1 MDLQQIQKA
10 NEKEDIKRRQNVK
23 RRDPRID
30 TADDISM
37 LSDTEDSISSF
48 KFCTFLIFRERWNNR
63 SWYCVFYNVWWNE

>member
-1 MDLQQIQKA
+1 MKFKLKQIKTMDSQQIQKA

-37 LSDTEDSISSF
+37 LSDTEDSTSSF
-48 KFCTFLIFRERWNNR
+48 KFCTFLIFRER
-63 SWYCVFYNVWWNE
+63 